1 MVFTSIALAEYN
13 TIVTLL
19 GCLCATVQVF
29 TGYWVAYIK
38 KKLALIKLND
48 SIFRAHRA
56 FGSFATTFYYL
67 GLFAGM
73 MGFIGGIFFST
84 PPFEIEDP
92 SFNIH
97 VWPSFGVVVIITVK
111 TYFSYFKK
119 SYLYQK
125 KRAKWLGMATFI
137 AWAFTW
143 LSSATSYYLRT
154 VIPGTWDPTKQHPPP
169 ALLMPLWLYPLQLA
183 IPFIIGSI
191 LGVLILRAAK
201 KIEAEKAAK
210 KSESKN

>member
-1 MVFTSIALAEYN
+1 MSIALAEYN

-29 TGYWVAYIK
+29 TGYWVGYQK
-38 KKLALIKLND
+38 KKLALMKLND
-48 SIFRAHRA
+48 VIFRTHRA
-56 FGSFATTFYYL
+56 FGSFATTLYYL

-73 MGFIGGIFFST
+73 MGFIGGILFGT

-92 SFNIH
+92 SFNVH
-97 VWPSFGVVVIITVK
+97 VWPSFAVVIIITLK
-111 TYFSYFKK
+111 TYHSYFKK

-125 KRAKWLGMATFI
+125 QRAKWLGMATFI

-154 VIPGTWDPTKQHPPP
+154 VIPGIWDPTDQHPPP
-169 ALLMPLWLYPLQLA
+169 ALLMPIWLFPLQLV
-183 IPFIIGSI
+183 IPFIIGAIIGS
-191 LGVLILRAAK
+191 LILREAK
-201 KIEAEKAAK
+201 RIEAEKEAK
-210 KSESKN
+210 K